1 MCCCHAQV
9 SIRFKYNIVL
19 SFVPYESTRITEL
32 LRETKVNQVH
42 SVAMSANTHQ
52 KIVWLY
58 VTVHKVA
65 IVHEL

>member
-1 MCCCHAQV
+1 MQV
-9 SIRFKYNIVL
+9 SIRLNIVS
-19 SFVPYESTRITEL
+19 SFVPYESAGIAEL

-52 KIVWLY
+52 KIVRLY